1 MPVMESPLEQA
12 IKLRNQLVTQRDQI
26 RDRLAK
32 TEELISQ
39 IEDFVATLQQGNVS
53 SIVDSGD
60 GVPSANRIT
69 EPPNP
74 RKEEVA
80 RHVRE
85 IIEAEQRPMSRK
97 ELFQRLKARGVTLQG
112 KKPEMVL
119 STMLWRAGEHAGVIR
134 IQRGG
139 YWLKERPWPNAG
151 YDPDNVFD

>member
-1 MPVMESPLEQA
+1 MSVMETPLEQA
-12 IKLRNQLVTQRDQI
+12 IKLRDQLVAQRDQV

-39 IEDFVATLQQGNVS
+39 IEEFVATMQQGNVS
-53 SIVDSGD
+53 SIVDSG
-60 GVPSANRIT
+60 GSTPTVNRIT

-85 IIEAEQRPMSRK
+85 VIEAEQRPMSRK

-112 KKPEMVL
+112 KNPEMVL
-119 STMLWRAGEHAGVIR
+119 STMLWRAGEDAGVVR

-139 YWLKERPWPNAG
+139 YWLKERPWPAAG
-151 YDPDNVFD
+151 YDPDSVFD